1 MTRRSPMFWHIVRRL
16 LTANYGRL
24 FVILLALGAG
34 AAVTAALLNLQI
46 DAKRRFTSEFRAL
59 GANVIVV
66 PPAANVSNPGIS
78 PSAVTPSLNAASNTA
93 TLDENILVAIPQDYE
108 GKGVPT
114 AEFLYVVAEARKA
127 GAARG
132 ETAVVAGVRGHGL
145 KEIRPAREIESSSAS
160 PDDSDSCE
168 IGEKISSRF
177 QVHAGQALLLRNAG
191 REASCKVRA
200 VLATGSAED
209 SQIFVPLAVAQN
221 LADLPGRISLLQL
234 SVTGTPPSIERFI
247 SSLNANLK
255 GADAR
260 GIRQFTE
267 GEARLYNRIS
277 GLLTYTVVLVLVLT
291 ALCVMAGM
299 SNVAMER
306 KNDVGLMKAIGGSV
320 RSIVHLFLAE
330 AVVMGVIGGFVG
342 SAIGLLASLWL
353 GQAVFG
359 VAAQPRW
366 IVYPFSVALTVIV
379 SIASAYPLRHLAGV
393 RPASVFRGEA

>member
-1 MTRRSPMFWHIVRRL
+1 MFWHIVRRL

-24 FVILLALGAG
+24 FIILLALGAG
-34 AAVTAALLNLQI
+34 AAVTSALLNLQI

-59 GANVIVV
+59 GANVIVA
-66 PPAANVSNPGIS
+66 PPANRGSADPYANQNSTSNP
-78 PSAVTPSLNAASNTA
+78 A
-93 TLDENILVAIPQDYE
+93 TLGENIFAAIPQNYE
-108 GKGVPT
+108 GKRVPA
-114 AEFLYVVAEARKA
+114 AEFLYVVAQAGKA
-127 GAARG
+127 GDSRA
-132 ETAVVAGVRGHGL
+132 EPAVVAGVGAAGL
-145 KEIRPAREIESSSAS
+145 PEIRPARQIESSTIQANDPS
-160 PDDSDSCE
+160 SCE

-177 QVHAGQALLLRNAG
+177 RAHVGDSLILRNA
-191 REASCKVRA
+191 EKQVTCTVRS
-200 VLATGSAED
+200 VIATGSAED
-209 SQIFVPLAVAQN
+209 SQIFLPLAQAQN
-221 LADLPGRISLLQL
+221 LAGLPGRISLIQL
-234 SVTGTPPSIERFI
+234 SVTGTPQSTEHFI
-247 SSLNANLK
+247 NTLSANLK
-255 GADAR
+255 DADVH

-267 GEARLYNRIS
+267 AEARLYKRIS

-320 RSIVHLFLAE
+320 RSIVRLFLAE
-330 AVVMGVIGGFVG
+330 AIVMGVIGGVIG

-366 IVYPFSVALTVIV
+366 IVYPFSVALTIIV